1 MKHENKM
8 KFGDFVLNNKALF
21 ILTFLIIILSC
32 SSPVFLTQSNIFN
45 VIRQVAIGGIV
56 SLGFTVIMA
65 SGCMDLSV
73 GNMLSMIG
81 VIIAL
86 LAKIEGMPLIVAC
99 LIGIAV
105 GIICG
110 CINATVSTVFN
121 LAPFIVTLAMSQVY
135 NGAAHLI
142 SNGKPV
148 SNLPESLVTV
158 GQGYVGIIPIPV
170 IILFAATFVLYLF
183 LAHTRIGRHILAI
196 GGNSAAAR
204 VSGVNV
210 NRTKLIAYVIM
221 GACVAL
227 AAIIMDGRA
236 ASAQVAAGAGMEM
249 DAIAAVVI
257 GGTPLH
263 GGYGN
268 MVGTLIGCLIVGV
281 INNGLNLLHVSSY
294 WQMVGKGVII
304 LFAIILDSQSTKI
317 MERHNKGKMG
327 AKAA

>member
-8 KFGDFVLNNKALF
+8 KFGDFILNNKALF

-99 LIGIAV
+99 LIGIVV

-257 GGTPLH
+257 GGISKNALTRGLWKYGRNADRLSDRRRYQQRTESFTCKLLLADGRKRRDHFICHYSGFPEYKNH
-263 GGYGN
+263 G
-268 MVGTLIGCLIVGV
+268 
-281 INNGLNLLHVSSY
+281 
-294 WQMVGKGVII
+294 
-304 LFAIILDSQSTKI
+304 
-317 MERHNKGKMG
+317 
-327 AKAA
+327 KA